1 MKDKSKF
8 LMGGAIALAVGL
20 GEPQAAMAV
29 EQEAIRYVADG
40 YTDRLIVKWR
50 NGEQGKLARSGTTA
64 MQSLSVT
71 AGTIL
76 THVRRMSGHADVV
89 RLPWRMSI
97 VEVDEIAARLSADP
111 AVEYAVPDKKM
122 YPLRLP
128 NDPMMNV
135 TEQWHFFGPSHG
147 SPGGANLPAA
157 WDITV
162 GNPAVVVAVIDTG
175 LGPHADIDSDILDG
189 AGRVLPGYDFVSDPL
204 MANDGDGRDADPTDP
219 GDWVSAAESTD
230 PDSLFFDC
238 PDRNSSWHGTH
249 VAGIIGALTDNGLG
263 VAGVNWGSRIL
274 PVRVLGKCGGY
285 MSDIIDGMRWAVG
298 LSVPGIPLNPNPAHV
313 LNLSLGGKGKCDPTF
328 QEAIDEIIAAG
339 KVIVVAAGNSNEDV
353 NNSSPANCAG
363 VIAVAAVG
371 QDGRRAWYSNFGE
384 GITISAPGGD
394 HYVDSM
400 VLSTANTGTQGPVAS
415 PDGDTYVAYEG
426 TSMAAPHV
434 SGIVSL
440 MLSVKPSLTPAQI
453 VNTLKA
459 TARPFPPYNTEWD
472 CTTSICGAG
481 IVNAPA
487 AVQAISSGAP
497 FADAGSDQ
505 TVDPGASVTLDGSG
519 SSDDGVIVSYQWQ
532 QVGGIPVVL
541 NNADQVMATFTAPRP
556 AGLLRFSL
564 TVTDDGGSSSTN
576 IVNVTVSNVPPVLVT
591 GGDRTVKAGEALN
604 FTVTATDANGT
615 TPVLSA
621 SGVPQG
627 ATFDPA
633 TGAFAWPSARPAG
646 TYSVTFTATDG
657 VNTVNKTVVITVEE
671 SGGGGG
677 GVLDILVLLW
687 TAGLLA
693 KGFRSVRS

>member
-71 AGTIL
+71 AGITL
-76 THVRRMSGHADVV
+76 AHARRMSGQADVV
-89 RLPWRMSI
+89 RLPRPMSLA
-97 VEVDEIAARLSADP
+97 EANEIAARLSADP

-175 LGPHADIDSDILDG
+175 LVPHADIDSDLLDG

-219 GDWVSAAESTD
+219 GDWVSAEDITPGSPFEGCTTM
-230 PDSLFFDC
+230 
-238 PDRNSSWHGTH
+238 NSSWHGTH
-249 VAGIIGALTDNGLG
+249 VAGTIGALTDNGLG

-285 MSDIIDGMRWAVG
+285 ESDVIDGMRWAVG

-313 LNLSLGGKGKCDPTF
+313 LNLSLGGKGKCDPAF

-363 VIAVAAVG
+363 VIAVAAVD

-384 GITISAPGGD
+384 GITISAPGGN

-415 PDGDTYVAYEG
+415 PDGDTYVAYQG

-434 SGIVSL
+434 SGVISL
-440 MLSVKPSLTPAQI
+440 MLSVNPSLLPEE
-453 VNTLKA
+453 VVSTLKE
-459 TARPFPPYNTEWD
+459 TARLFPTYSNKWD
-472 CTTSICGAG
+472 CNTSICGAG
-481 IVNAPA
+481 IVDAAA
-487 AVQAISSGAP
+487 AVQAVSSGAP
-497 FADAGSDQ
+497 LANAGNAQ
-505 TVDPGASVTLDGSG
+505 TVDLGANVTLDGSS

-541 NNADQVMATFTAPRP
+541 NNADQATAGFTAPLP
-556 AGLLRFSL
+556 AGLLQFSL
-564 TVTDDGGSSSTN
+564 TVTDDEGLSSTDV
-576 IVNVTVSNVPPVLVT
+576 VNVTVSDVPPVLDT
-591 GGDRTVKAGEALN
+591 GGNRTVKAGEALN
-604 FTVTATDANGT
+604 FTVTASDANGT
-615 TPVLSA
+615 PPVLSA
-621 SGVPQG
+621 SGVPKG
-627 ATFDPA
+627 ATFDPV

-657 VNTVNKTVVITVEE
+657 VNTVDEPVVITVEE
-671 SGGGGG
+671 SGGSGG

-687 TAGLLA
+687 TAGLLV
-693 KGFRSVRS
+693 KGFRIARS